1 MGRGFPIDR
10 FGPNPFSPFLVIES
24 EDGIIGTICRNGPQE
39 VPGPTPVSCEPAFCE
54 LEPTRTNSFP
64 TVISSEQRS
73 RFLRLYDD
81 FVASYLET
89 PEGRSHIALYERAA
103 REGRENYRHVLER
116 LDRGEEI
123 TDDVLE
129 KLLPHRNALGNVRRG
144 AWIHVTPAVQGNL
157 RRLFERRGW
166 VNEGEWPHA
175 AREIFRFIHN
185 SLTDPANL
193 EEHCNAFAEG
203 TYVCGMQCGYLTP
216 VLEAVKPRLYAVVN
230 PRTVK
235 AVQKIFGLKL
245 TTGVARYPEANAFIS
260 ALMKE
265 LGDELTIRSG
275 LTRFPPVRLFNLF
288 CWWGS
293 ERDAFARGAAVSY
306 ADREKNAATSSP
318 LQVREPQPTERE
330 EERKEGPVSLEES
343 AALLHMPEERL
354 KRIVDILRE
363 KKQIILYGPPGTG
376 KTYLAEEIAR
386 HLSAGTGG
394 FREMMQFHPSYSYED
409 FIQGIRPQR
418 SEEGMLDYPVI
429 EGRFLRFC
437 REARMRGDA
446 PCVLTI
452 DEINRANL
460 SSVFGEL
467 MYLLEYR
474 NRSARLA
481 GDGRLFSIPENVYLI
496 GTMNTA
502 DRSIAL
508 VDYALRR
515 RFAFIELE
523 PDYDVLRRFY
533 ASGSGSA
540 DGVDP
545 EGLIALVKGING
557 AIEDRYYR
565 IGISFF
571 LKSDLRSVL
580 RDVWETEIEPYL
592 EEFFFDDPGK
602 VEEFRWERIEGR
614 VLR

>member
-1 MGRGFPIDR
+1 M
-10 FGPNPFSPFLVIES
+10 
-24 EDGIIGTICRNGPQE
+24 
-39 VPGPTPVSCEPAFCE
+39 VS
-54 LEPTRTNSFP
+54 
-64 TVISSEQRS
+64 IEQRA
-73 RFLRLYDD
+73 RLLRLYDD

-89 PEGRSHIALYERAA
+89 PEGRSQIALYERAV
-103 REGRENYRHVLER
+103 REGRGNYRSVLGG

-129 KLLPHRNALGNVRRG
+129 KLLPYRNALGNVKRG
-144 AWIHVTPAVQGNL
+144 AWIHVTPAVQGDL
-157 RRLFERRGW
+157 RRLFERRGLVKERNW
-166 VNEGEWPHA
+166 HHA
-175 AREIFRFIHN
+175 AREIFRFVHN
-185 SLTDPANL
+185 CVDDPAHL
-193 EEHCNAFAEG
+193 EEHCSTFAASE
-203 TYVCGMQCGYLTP
+203 YVRGMQCGYLTP
-216 VLEAVKPRLYAVVN
+216 ILEAVKPKTFAVVN

-235 AVQKIFGLKL
+235 ALQRLTGRKL
-245 TTGVARYPEANAFIS
+245 TTSILRYPEANAFI
-260 ALMKE
+260 AELIAQ
-265 LGDELTIRSG
+265 LGDELVVRSG
-275 LTRFPPVRLFNLF
+275 LKRFPSVRLFNLF

-293 ERDAFARGAAVSY
+293 ERDAFADASVSY
-306 ADREKNAATSSP
+306 SHQESSSESSVDSV
-318 LQVREPQPTERE
+318 LREPSPVGRE
-330 EERKEGPVSLEES
+330 SPETDDPVTVEES
-343 AALLHMPEERL
+343 AAALHMPVERL
-354 KRIVDILRE
+354 KRWVDILRE

-386 HLSAGTGG
+386 HLTGGTGG
-394 FREMMQFHPSYSYED
+394 FREMAQFHPSYSYED

-418 SEEGMLDYPVI
+418 SEEGTLDYPVI

-446 PCVLTI
+446 PCVLVI

-460 SSVFGEL
+460 SAVFGEL

-474 NRSARLA
+474 ERTVRLA
-481 GDGRLFSIPENVYLI
+481 NDGRQFAIPGNVYLI

-533 ASGSGSA
+533 ATGSGSA
-540 DGVDP
+540 TGVDL
-545 EGLIALVKGING
+545 ESLIGLLRTINMT
-557 AIEDRYYR
+557 IDDRYYR

-571 LKSDLRSVL
+571 LKNDLRVSL

-602 VEEFRWERIEGR
+602 VDEFRWERILGR